1 MIPARR
7 HIEPPPSLDPAI
19 ARFIEELARAA
30 VRRQNRC
37 GKEPA
42 LAPEAETAR

>member
-1 MIPARR
+1 MTAIRR
-7 HIEPPPSLDPAI
+7 QIEPPPSLDPAI
-19 ARFIEELARAA
+19 ARFVEELARAA

-42 LAPEAETAR
+42 PMAEADK